1 MARLNTYLTDTVIQD
16 GDKWIGT
23 DSQSGKT
30 RNFTPQ
36 GLATNFNDTG
46 KIGIGGQIPYVFSTQ
61 GAPNRNVG
69 TMTFAAG
76 GGNSTAFSAITSL
89 VLSKTTNGGTV
100 VTEYLQYL
108 EDNVIFIYQLDD
120 VNKFGKYSLT
130 ALADRSG
137 ETTFFDATLIFSEGN
152 GSLTTG
158 KTYGIV
164 QGPSDVDKNFVFT
177 QGSAASTWTIAHN
190 LEKFP
195 AVTVVDSANNV
206 VVGHITYTNTNSLTV
221 SFSSSFS
228 GKAYIN

>member
-1 MARLNTYLTDTVIQD
+1 MAKLNTYLTDTSIQD

-23 DSQSGKT
+23 DTLTGKT

-36 GLATNFNDTG
+36 GLADNFNDTG
-46 KIGIGGQIPYVFSTQ
+46 KIGIGGQIPYIFSLQ
-61 GAPNRNVG
+61 GAPNRLVG

-76 GGNSTAFSAITSL
+76 GGDNTAFSAINAL
-89 VLSKTTNGGTV
+89 VLSKTTNGGIAV
-100 VTEYLQYL
+100 AEYLQYL

-130 ALADRSG
+130 SLADRSG

-152 GSLTTG
+152 GSLITG

-177 QGSAASTWTIAHN
+177 QGSAASTWTVNHN

-195 AVTVVDSANNV
+195 SVMVVDSGNNV
-206 VVGHITYTNTNSLTV
+206 VIGDITYTNTNSLTV
-221 SFSSSFS
+221 SFSSAFS

>member
-1 MARLNTYLTDTVIQD
+1 MAKLNTYLTDTSIQD

-23 DSQSGKT
+23 DSLTGKT

-36 GLATNFNDTG
+36 GLADNFNSTG
-46 KIGIGGQIPYVFSTQ
+46 KIGIGGQIPYIFSIQ
-61 GAPNRNVG
+61 GSPNRNVG
-69 TMTFAAG
+69 TITFPAG
-76 GGNSTAFSAITSL
+76 GGNGTAFSAINAL
-89 VLSKTTNGGTV
+89 VLSKTTNGGIA

-130 ALADRSG
+130 SLADRSG

-152 GSLTTG
+152 GSLITG

-177 QGSAASTWTIAHN
+177 QGSASNSWTINHN

-195 AVTVVDSANNV
+195 SVTVVDSGNNV

>member
-23 DSQSGKT
+23 DSQTGKT
-30 RNFTPQ
+30 RNFTAA
-36 GLATNFNDTG
+36 GLAGNFNETG
-46 KIGIGGQIPYVFSTQ
+46 KIGIGGQIPYKFSTIS
-61 GAPNRNVG
+61 APNRQAG
-69 TMTFAAG
+69 TITFAAG
-76 GGNSTAFSAITSL
+76 NGNGTNFSAITNL
-89 VLSKTTNGGTV
+89 VLSKTASGGTV

-108 EDNVIFIYQLDD
+108 EDGAIFIYQLDD

-130 ALADRSG
+130 GLADRSG
-137 ETTFFDATLIFSEGN
+137 ETTFFDSTLIFEEGN
-152 GSLTTG
+152 GSLVSG

-164 QGPSDVDKNFVFT
+164 QAPSDVDKNFVFT
-177 QGSAASTWTIAHN
+177 QGVAASTWTIAHN

-195 AVTVVDSANNV
+195 SVTVVDSANNV
-206 VVGHITYTNTNSLTV
+206 VIGHITYTNTNSLTV

>member
-1 MARLNTYLTDTVIQD
+1 MAKLNTYLTDTSIQD

-23 DSQSGKT
+23 DALTGKT

-36 GLATNFNDTG
+36 GLADNFNETG
-46 KIGIGGQIPYVFSTQ
+46 KIGIGGQIPYIFSLQ
-61 GAPNRNVG
+61 GSPNRLVG

-76 GGNSTAFSAITSL
+76 GGDNTAFSAINAL
-89 VLSKTTNGGTV
+89 VLSKTNNGGIV

-120 VNKFGKYSLT
+120 VNNFGKYSLT
-130 ALADRSG
+130 SLADRTG

-152 GSLTTG
+152 GNLISG

-164 QGPSDVDKNFVFT
+164 QGPSNVDKNFIFT
-177 QGSAASTWTIAHN
+177 QSVASNTWTIAHN

-195 AVTVVDSANNV
+195 SVMVVDSGNNV
-206 VVGHITYTNTNSLTV
+206 VVGDITYTNNNSLTV
-221 SFSSSFS
+221 SFSSTFS